1 MTAAGRRVSA
11 TQQTMR
17 ARPRGRSRKPCS
29 GSVRNH
35 GCPPASFF
43 NDENR
48 SNFRKTRG
56 KLCSNM
62 RKIDGTERTS
72 PSKAS
77 ASLSSTAVKTPWR
90 TRGKVM
96 FFLIRTAFWLSIVV
110 LLLPTP
116 ESMKTP
122 EPGIG
127 AAQAVTAAS
136 ATVSDMSQFC
146 LRQPEA
152 CQVGSQALTYL
163 GHKAVASTKWLYG
176 KFTSNPEQPAASPAK
191 ALAESDSQNTLTQA
205 DTAPAWRGGQRQAE
219 ARRAQ

>member
-1 MTAAGRRVSA
+1 MRRQKSAARTARGSHCDSAFAMRVDCH
-11 TQQTMR
+11 
-17 ARPRGRSRKPCS
+17 RSR
-29 GSVRNH
+29 
-35 GCPPASFF
+35 AADFL

-62 RKIDGTERTS
+62 RKIDDTERTS

-77 ASLSSTAVKTPWR
+77 ASMSSTAVKTPWR
-90 TRGKVM
+90 TRGTVM
-96 FFLIRTAFWLSIVV
+96 VFLIRTAFWLSIVI

-146 LRQPEA
+146 ARQPEA
-152 CQVGSQALTYL
+152 CQVGSQALTHL
-163 GHKAVASTKWLYG
+163 GHKAMASAKWLYD
-176 KFTSNPEQPAASPAK
+176 KFTSKTEQPAAPAK
-191 ALAESDSQNTLTQA
+191 ALAEIDSQNTLTPA
-205 DTAPAWRGGQRQAE
+205 DTAPAWRGAHPQRQAE
-219 ARRAQ
+219 AKRVQ

>member
-1 MTAAGRRVSA
+1 MRRQKSAARTARGSHCDSAFAMRVDCH
-11 TQQTMR
+11 
-17 ARPRGRSRKPCS
+17 RSR
-29 GSVRNH
+29 
-35 GCPPASFF
+35 AADFL

-48 SNFRKTRG
+48 SNFRKSRR
-56 KLCSNM
+56 KLGSNM

-72 PSKAS
+72 PSKAF
-77 ASLSSTAVKTPWR
+77 ASVSSTTVKTPWR
-90 TRGKVM
+90 TRGRVM
-96 FFLIRTAFWLSIVV
+96 FFLMRTAFWLSIVL

-163 GHKAVASTKWLYG
+163 GHKAVASTQWLYE
-176 KFTSNPEQPAASPAK
+176 KFTSKSEQPAAAPTK
-191 ALAESDSQNTLTQA
+191 ALAETDSQNTLTQA
-205 DTAPAWRGGQRQAE
+205 DTTPAWRGGQPQRQAE
-219 ARRAQ
+219 ARRPQ